1 MFRKWWNFLELTAVQ
16 NFLDCDFDLLGGQ
29 LRECGK
35 PSKTLKFLAAWIILL
50 LMRAPRNLHH
60 HSWRQ
65 RTSWTIGQT
74 QNCPGNDL
82 SPAGPREQS
91 KIEKASSPFPS
102 LQSQSSLSQPISKL
116 SCSWPFARRYTERL
130 KIQYNF
136 HIKLILFWLQDHHHH
151 NHSLCQRSSSWRR
164 PGGFWNSGCTRAP
177 ASLRTS
183 PSSSVSTLPKM
194 AMLMM
199 WQLWQFY
206 FRTWLAIK
214 FHWWGIP
221 RV

>member
-1 MFRKWWNFLELTAVQ
+1 
-16 NFLDCDFDLLGGQ
+16 
-29 LRECGK
+29 
-35 PSKTLKFLAAWIILL
+35 
-50 LMRAPRNLHH
+50 MRAPRNLHH

-183 PSSSVSTLPKM
+183 PSSSVLTLPKM
-194 AMLMM
+194 AMLKCDSSIFALGNQVPLMGNPPSISCEGHC
-199 WQLWQFY
+199 QHDYCTFSP
-206 FRTWLAIK
+206 FRNLPFSQTSKGLFETLSEQDSLQKPPPPQTYSGSA
-214 FHWWGIP
+214 
-221 RV
+221 RTR